1 MAAVEAPS
9 KRAVQ
14 GSRARIIALIGPA
27 FVASIAYVD
36 PGNVAA
42 NVSSGAEFGYLLV
55 WVLVLANVMAA
66 LVQYLSAKLALVTG
80 RNLPELVGERL
91 PRTGRLL
98 FWAQAELIAA
108 ATDLAEVIG
117 GAIALQLLFH
127 LPLLL
132 GGLIVGVVSVVL
144 LAVQS
149 RHGERTF
156 EYVTMGLLLIITVGF
171 VAGLFVSPV
180 NWAQAA
186 HGLLPRFDGSQSVLL
201 AASMVGATVMPH
213 AIYLHSSLSRER
225 HGTTEDPVR
234 IRRLLRVNKW
244 DVGSAMLVAG
254 AVNVAMLLLAA
265 ASLPGV
271 AGADTI
277 AGAHDAIVDSLGPAI
292 GVIFA
297 IGLLASGLASTSVG
311 AAAGASVMQ
320 GLLRIQVPMLVRR
333 ILTLIPALVVL
344 GIGVDP
350 TWALVLSQVFL
361 SIGIPFALI
370 PLAWFTSH
378 RRFMGGFANGTVMRI
393 TVTVVAA
400 AIIVLNV
407 LLLVLVFA
415 GQG

>member
-1 MAAVEAPS
+1 
-9 KRAVQ
+9 
-14 GSRARIIALIGPA
+14 
-27 FVASIAYVD
+27 
-36 PGNVAA
+36 
-42 NVSSGAEFGYLLV
+42 
-55 WVLVLANVMAA
+55 
-66 LVQYLSAKLALVTG
+66 
-80 RNLPELVGERL
+80 
-91 PRTGRLL
+91 
-98 FWAQAELIAA
+98 
-108 ATDLAEVIG
+108 
-117 GAIALQLLFH
+117 
-127 LPLLL
+127 
-132 GGLIVGVVSVVL
+132 
-144 LAVQS
+144 
-149 RHGERTF
+149 
-156 EYVTMGLLLIITVGF
+156 
-171 VAGLFVSPV
+171 
-180 NWAQAA
+180 
-186 HGLLPRFDGSQSVLL
+186 
-201 AASMVGATVMPH
+201 
-213 AIYLHSSLSRER
+213 
-225 HGTTEDPVR
+225 
-234 IRRLLRVNKW
+234 
-244 DVGSAMLVAG
+244 MLVAG